1 MQMRMSPGS
10 RQPGSGAPVAF
21 GGGAPAGR
29 RRMEMNPSGRYMRRD
44 TPSYGGMGDGGSPSP
59 YLGGQQQGGRQQG
72 GPQGPYSG
80 QFGQFPGA
88 RSRPD
93 YSAYGQQPLPR
104 QQGANVP
111 QRDAFIQR
119 INDTMAGYQGNQG
132 VYQGDGAPPPS
143 WGRPPQFNFPQM
155 WNQAGQMVSNGWT
168 NPLLGLLG

>member
-10 RQPGSGAPVAF
+10 RRPGSGAPVAF
-21 GGGAPAGR
+21 GGSQPAGR
-29 RRMEMNPSGRYMRRD
+29 RRMEMNPSGRAMRMD
-44 TPSYGGMGDGGSPSP
+44 SPSYGGGASPFLGGASAQGGSPP
-59 YLGGQQQGGRQQG
+59 QQQGAYS
-72 GPQGPYSG
+72 GPYG
-80 QFGQFPGA
+80 TQPGF
-88 RSRPD
+88 RSRGGQRYGD
-93 YSAYGQQPLPR
+93 YGQQPLPR

-143 WGRPPQFNFPQM
+143 WGRPPQFNFPQL